1 MTRGGQVG
9 SWAHS
14 KAFLS
19 SEFESKPQ
27 KIMLIDYYVTA
38 ALLNIHGSY
47 VLLLLTELAPRES

>member
-1 MTRGGQVG
+1 VG